1 VNEEKPAEPT
11 VDGMPFDDGLGPT
24 AQASEGVPIERPRL
38 HVQQLH
44 GDDDPS
50 WQAPREKGISTD
62 VGVALL
68 IVAGMVVLVVLRIVG
83 MI

>member
-11 VDGMPFDDGLGPT
+11 VDGMPFDDG
-24 AQASEGVPIERPRL
+24 
-38 HVQQLH
+38 
-44 GDDDPS
+44 PS

-68 IVAGMVVLVVLRIVG
+68 IVAGIVMLVVLRIVG
-83 MI
+83 VI